1 MLEQIEDTTY
11 TRFEST
17 FQELGSESPLIVLMS
32 EMLGISDSSA
42 KSFWS
47 NATEKM
53 MNSMAAKVFTQDN
66 QSFLYGAK
74 PDMLNSDLA
83 QYGVKKGSSF
93 EEYYLATNSDG
104 EPLTN
109 DDGVMGM
116 SRDQFLNKDKARIFY
131 LDPAQFG
138 GSYTNP
144 KVYVKPVDNE
154 GMLGLVNVMFPELSP
169 CKPKNTD
176 LVDFGDI
183 ASKISNSYSNHPDDP
198 RLLGDPDCIVEKP
211 FDRVLPRSAK
221 AGIEGAIAATCRIF
235 ASVHFLRTINTFAV
249 FKPDFKNNLSSMYA
263 SFILED
269 MEKGMKD
276 SQGALGEFF
285 NPFKDDEFWYAFL
298 EQSVQTYFGL
308 IQTGKIVDIPTD
320 VERALERIGDAQ
332 NDYNYPGKKKLKNA
346 KKAGNAPI
354 FQTLTQFR
362 EDKNLAA
369 IKAVED
375 DCKIVLKEFMVEEV
389 NFIANVFYENMLSE
403 GFIKKENYINN
414 LMYYILSSE
423 SGMVAGSDLS
433 LIGDIVEAASAIDE
447 DSNYT
452 NGDEFALEDGT
463 PYVGYFHRHT
473 VEEDDPGSGIN
484 AGDVIYM
491 VGEEHSSEPHDI
503 LRPFANKVTVNS
515 GNGETSIGD
524 VKGSN
529 DSSKPFYIR
538 KIIKVNGEIEDY
550 SSSRVSQ
557 LASEGGE
564 RLVSQVYP
572 GTMEHVLAPA
582 RFSEDNAQIIGI
594 KGELGLRYGLEFYA
608 NTPDGKKLIAT
619 SEIDVLDL
627 PLQLLAPLEAGS
639 KEMFCLI
646 NKLIDDPKFM
656 LFMDYAL
663 PVRKM
668 LASIAIYNNVN
679 YLFSIGQNVTGN
691 KRSNIVS
698 SADTEKPGIRL
709 DEDGNVV
716 GEIAGWFPKS
726 ERQGLSLFVLTWDEW
741 DKQTLKKSVSVL
753 KRMFKAYYYSRDFG
767 KQQRP
772 DPTAAQV
779 AIQNLK
785 EKFKFAPGDRSVPWF
800 HGRVSN
806 PFNAAGGLCTKKED

>member
-1 MLEQIEDTTY
+1 MI
-11 TRFEST
+11 
-17 FQELGSESPLIVLMS
+17 
-32 EMLGISDSSA
+32 
-42 KSFWS
+42 
-47 NATEKM
+47 
-53 MNSMAAKVFTQDN
+53 
-66 QSFLYGAK
+66 
-74 PDMLNSDLA
+74 
-83 QYGVKKGSSF
+83 
-93 EEYYLATNSDG
+93 
-104 EPLTN
+104 
-109 DDGVMGM
+109 
-116 SRDQFLNKDKARIFY
+116 
-131 LDPAQFG
+131 
-138 GSYTNP
+138 
-144 KVYVKPVDNE
+144 
-154 GMLGLVNVMFPELSP
+154 
-169 CKPKNTD
+169 
-176 LVDFGDI
+176 
-183 ASKISNSYSNHPDDP
+183 
-198 RLLGDPDCIVEKP
+198 
-211 FDRVLPRSAK
+211 
-221 AGIEGAIAATCRIF
+221 
-235 ASVHFLRTINTFAV
+235 
-249 FKPDFKNNLSSMYA
+249 
-263 SFILED
+263 
-269 MEKGMKD
+269 
-276 SQGALGEFF
+276 
-285 NPFKDDEFWYAFL
+285 
-298 EQSVQTYFGL
+298 
-308 IQTGKIVDIPTD
+308 
-320 VERALERIGDAQ
+320 
-332 NDYNYPGKKKLKNA
+332 
-346 KKAGNAPI
+346 
-354 FQTLTQFR
+354 
-362 EDKNLAA
+362 
-369 IKAVED
+369 
-375 DCKIVLKEFMVEEV
+375 EEV

-423 SGMVAGSDLS
+423 SGLVAGSNLS

-447 DSNYT
+447 DSGYT

-473 VEEDDPGSGIN
+473 VQEDDASSGIK

-524 VKGSN
+524 VGGSN
-529 DSSKPFYIR
+529 NTSKPFYIR
-538 KIIKVNGEIEDY
+538 KIIKVNGVVEEY

-557 LASEGGE
+557 LAQEGGE
-564 RLVSQVYP
+564 KLVSELYP
-572 GTMEHVLAPA
+572 GTLEHVFAPA
-582 RFSEDNAQIIGI
+582 KYSDNNSQIIGI

-656 LFMDYAL
+656 LLMDYAL
-663 PVRKM
+663 PVKKM

-679 YLFSIGQNVTGN
+679 YLFSIGQTVTGTKTSKKVFN
-691 KRSNIVS
+691 DEVAN
-698 SADTEKPGIRL
+698 DKPGIL
-709 DEDGNVV
+709 VDSLGNPVN
-716 GEIAGWFPKS
+716 EIAGWFPKS